1 LSFKILAIADYLVD
15 KNLTKNILKMHNTD
29 VLNDDDLKIE
39 INKNL
44 LLTISVLITTKEESN
59 KKNDYFNIELV
70 FTSKVLTINEINH
83 EITDIEN

>member
-1 LSFKILAIADYLVD
+1 
-15 KNLTKNILKMHNTD
+15 MHNTD